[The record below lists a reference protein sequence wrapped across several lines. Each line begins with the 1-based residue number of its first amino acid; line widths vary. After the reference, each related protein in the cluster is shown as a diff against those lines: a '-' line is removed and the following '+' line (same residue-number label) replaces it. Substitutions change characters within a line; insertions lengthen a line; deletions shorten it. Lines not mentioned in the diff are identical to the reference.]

1 MLALASPNQWS
12 LASWVDDSSVTV
24 TLGNGKRWSPD
35 NSDGRSHGSV
45 RLIDALAQSYNHATV
60 RVGMDV
66 GPKRLAMLLEKLA
79 GIEAAP
85 NPSLILGSVDQSP
98 YAIAQLYQFL
108 DRKSTRLNSSH

>member
-1 MLALASPNQWS
+1 MRISDWS
-12 LASWVDDSSVTV
+12 SDVCSSD
-24 TLGNGKRWSPD
+24 L

-60 RVGMDV
+60 RVGMGV

-98 YAIAQLYQFL
+98 YAMAQLYQFL
-108 DRKSTRLNSSH
+108 ASGGEIQIGRASCRERVCQYV